1 MRFTHYISSANFK
14 GKGVC
19 EVSNTKVS
27 QIPKQLRDAI
37 NMDRQLRDT
46 LNRFRNVNQYD
57 FSKRSDVI
65 AFERRVHS
73 DFDVGN
79 KRIKKLHDPQGGLK
93 AIDREG
99 APLKKRKQAV
109 INAAEY
115 ADSLFAERYPDLC
128 IPDELLRLNC
138 APVGISLDY
147 CDELEYTSVAAA
159 LWILDRLQEAGTL
172 IKAFAFFP
180 DRELAREKAV
190 MPPMSD
196 TCHSDDVLFGM
207 LYIIQH
213 INVENDQTEMNP
225 RQRFQE
231 IMKLID
237 PCAIKRAVKRF
248 EDKQWENF
256 DAVLRGINYHRQRLL
271 KLVNEALYAID
282 SCVKIHAA
290 MEAMCN
296 ERPVPAVPPIL
307 PSMTMPIGAIT
318 LGRPLSLGLTQTDR
332 AQHLSDSEQFQTSA
346 VNKKMDEIEL
356 EEKGMDLAC
365 LLGTYMIA
373 DPDAFKKMPVPGDFG
388 PAIRSLAVDDPYEIC
403 FAHLYMMEYDIGTVW
418 LYHQSIA
425 VLFAAGKQLPWNIN
439 WKSRCQWISSSDE
452 LSEDIIIDDDEV
464 FPLADGECEIAV
476 DDIEQ
481 RKKLYQRDFTDKGLF
496 VDPERISK
504 SDLSKVN
511 LSQIVYAMTGAVI
524 PRSTIG
530 NLDIAERLRLC
541 GMKKT
546 QRHALEQYVLLAN
559 AQRMR
564 TQLPL
569 SAVDTDTTEC
579 NERELQE
586 RLAKVRAENDR
597 LNCLLKELHAERNTE
612 RKRAEKAEESIE
624 LNRTELAELRS
635 MVYDRS
641 KLTEKGK
648 ETVVE
653 FPYTVSCRIVI
664 FGGHEVW
671 LNCMKPLLKGVRYV
685 SATAKPNMSMLMNT
699 DVIWLQT
706 NVMGHSYYN
715 KIVDTARTHNI
726 PVKYFSFSSAEKCAE
741 QLALDDLGSK

>member
-1 MRFTHYISSANFK
+1 M
-14 GKGVC
+14 
-19 EVSNTKVS
+19 SNTKAS
-27 QIPKQLRDAI
+27 QIPKQLRDAM

-46 LNRFRNVNQYD
+46 LSRFKNVNRYD
-57 FSKRSDVI
+57 FSKRSDVS
-65 AFERRVHS
+65 AFERRVNN
-73 DFDVGN
+73 DFDIGN
-79 KRIKKLHDPQGGLK
+79 KRIKRMHNPQGGLK
-93 AIDREG
+93 AIDRDG
-99 APLKKRKQAV
+99 LSLKKRKQAV
-109 INAAEY
+109 IHAAEY
-115 ADSLFAERYPDLC
+115 ADRLFAERYPDLC

-147 CDELEYTSVAAA
+147 CDELEFTSVAAA
-159 LWILDRLQEAGTL
+159 LWILDRLQEAGTMS
-172 IKAFAFFP
+172 KAFSFFP

-196 TCHSDDVLFGM
+196 TCHSDDVILGV

-213 INVENDQTEMNP
+213 INVENDQTQMNP
-225 RQRFQE
+225 RKRFRE

-237 PCAIKRAVKRF
+237 LCAIKRAVKRF

-271 KLVNEALYAID
+271 KLVDEALPAID
-282 SCVKIHAA
+282 SCVKIHEE

-296 ERPVPAVPPIL
+296 ERQVPTVPPVIS
-307 PSMTMPIGAIT
+307 SMTMPIGAIT
-318 LGRPLSLGLTQTDR
+318 LGSPLSLRMAHQDR
-332 AQHLSDSEQFQTSA
+332 AQQLSDSEQFVTST
-346 VNKKMDEIEL
+346 VNRKMDEIEL
-356 EEKGMDLAC
+356 EEKGMDLSC

-373 DPDAFKKMPVPGDFG
+373 DPDAFKKMPVPSDFG

-403 FAHLYMMEYDIGTVW
+403 FAHLYMMEYNIGTVW
-418 LYHQSIA
+418 LYHQSLA

-439 WKSRCQWISSSDE
+439 WNARCQWISSSDE
-452 LSEDIIIDDDEV
+452 LSKDIIMDGDDV
-464 FPLADGECEIAV
+464 FPLADGECEVAI

-481 RKKLYQRDFTDKGLF
+481 RKKLYQRNFTDKGLF

-504 SDLSKVN
+504 GELSKVN

-569 SAVDTDTTEC
+569 GAADTDTTEC
-579 NERELQE
+579 NDRELQD

-597 LNCLLKELHAERNTE
+597 LNCLLKELHAERNAE
-612 RKRAEKAEESIE
+612 RKRADKVEESLE

-653 FPYTVSCRIVI
+653 FPYTVSCRITI

-715 KIVDTARTHNI
+715 KIVDTARRHDI

-741 QLALDDLGSK
+741 QLALDDMGSK